1 MFELNAFVVGCNG
14 RMGKLVCKML
24 REKDYGITVVGGYDR
39 IHGPSIDDPSF
50 EVSDSIIY
58 LEDVDVV
65 IDFSRPDA
73 TMKAVE
79 AAVEYSVPMVIATTG
94 FSKQEENIIEEAS
107 QSISIFKSANMSF
120 GVSVLNRLVAT
131 AAKLLQNYDPEIHEV
146 HHKRK
151 ADAPSGTALM
161 LANTIADNNL
171 HYTDIIYGRIGKR
184 NNHDIGISSSRG
196 GNVAGDHTVYFFGEN
211 DTISLAHHAN
221 DPAIFA
227 EGAIRCAK
235 YIANVHD
242 TGIYTMND
250 LLNSLG
256 I

>member
-1 MFELNAFVVGCNG
+1 MLNAFVVGCNG

-50 EVSDSIIY
+50 EVSDSIID
-58 LEDVDVV
+58 LDNVDVV
-65 IDFSRPDA
+65 IDFSKPAA

-151 ADAPSGTALM
+151 ADSPSGTALM
-161 LANTIADNNL
+161 LANTIANNNS
-171 HYTDIIYGRIGKR
+171 HYTNLIYGRTGKR

-235 YIANVHD
+235 FIANVHD
-242 TGIYTMND
+242 TGIYTMDD